1 MNEKDWNPQAMPA
14 MQIYRVSRFL
24 GRINEQRLR
33 TMGFSVAHLPVFA
46 ALKDGSARSQKE
58 LTKIAQVEQPTMAQM
73 LARMERD
80 KLVRRT
86 PDPRDGRVSL
96 FSLTEA
102 ALAKLPAA
110 REALAAGSQDVL
122 AGFSA
127 AEVETLLSL
136 MRRLN
141 ENLDRL
147 VAEEMPD

>member
-58 LTKIAQVEQPTMAQM
+58 LTKIAQIEQPTMAQM

-80 KLVRRT
+80 GLVQRT
-86 PDPRDGRVSL
+86 PDPNDKRSSL
-96 FSLTEA
+96 ISLTPKAFDLLPEGRAILAQVNEEA
-102 ALAKLPAA
+102 
-110 REALAAGSQDVL
+110 L
-122 AGFSA
+122 AGFSEKEKTA
-127 AEVETLLSL
+127 LVGFLRRVMMNVEPMAEG
-136 MRRLN
+136 
-141 ENLDRL
+141 
-147 VAEEMPD
+147 